1 MKKGLALLFAAVL
14 LAGCGGSKEKVTKTC
29 TMEEEGLSAS
39 LVMEATGDTLTKA
52 SLNLGATFDALGIDK
67 ESYSSIT
74 EDQKSQFLDTME
86 TMLLEELD
94 MSKDDGYDV
103 ESKLTDNGFEM
114 NVSAEASIFEQTFNA
129 TSVDEM
135 VTSLEKEG
143 YTCKQAYDL
152 TAMWDFYFTYLITKH
167 CC

>member
-29 TMEEEGLSAS
+29 SHEEDGTSAV
-39 LVMEATGDTLTKA
+39 LDMEADGDTITKV
-52 SLNLGATFDALGIDK
+52 SLNLGVTYEAMDIEKSNIEKSDQTK
-67 ESYSSIT
+67 EL
-74 EDQKSQFLDTME
+74 FLE
-86 TMLLEELD
+86 TMKETILEDMD
-94 MSKDDGYDV
+94 MSEDEGYEVDA
-103 ESKLTDNGFEM
+103 KLGEKGFEM

-143 YTCKQAYDL
+143 YTCK
-152 TAMWDFYFTYLITKH
+152 
-167 CC
+167 

>member
-143 YTCKQAYDL
+143 YTCK
-152 TAMWDFYFTYLITKH
+152 
-167 CC
+167 